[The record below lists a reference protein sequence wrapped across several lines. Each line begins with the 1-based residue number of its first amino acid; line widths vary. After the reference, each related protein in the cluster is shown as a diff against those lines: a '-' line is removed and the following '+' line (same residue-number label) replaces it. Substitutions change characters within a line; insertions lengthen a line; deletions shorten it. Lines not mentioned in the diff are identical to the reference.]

1 MLALTIDS
9 PNLSPSPVNAS
20 AAALR
25 VRFSLTGSTFSA
37 IEVSVW
43 NNVLISVVTDRT
55 SMTSFGVI
63 RLFVGFFG
71 VVNDTY
77 LPPNTVVAL
86 MSAFTFAG
94 IRWM

>member
-43 NNVLISVVTDRT
+43 NNV
-55 SMTSFGVI
+55 
-63 RLFVGFFG
+63 
-71 VVNDTY
+71 
-77 LPPNTVVAL
+77 
-86 MSAFTFAG
+86 
-94 IRWM
+94 